1 MRRLVVLLIALVTL
15 LPPAAT
21 ARDAERAPQL
31 PDTPVARQLSWLL
44 AASHRLPLAESEMRA
59 HLSDPLLESLGPDG
73 LNDMLAEAGGTNG
86 LSLGSYR
93 AQREPRAG
101 SEAYALLTG
110 GTGTHHAVVVTDA
123 DGAIAS
129 LFLTPLP
136 HSWAELTRRAAA
148 VAPDVSFL
156 AAEIDEPDD
165 PGEPGE
171 CRPVHTLAPATPRPI
186 ASAFKLYVLGA
197 LAEAVHSGRAEW
209 DEPLAV
215 RDEWKAGGGG
225 PVAELPAGTRL
236 TLREYADHMIFYSDN
251 SATDHL
257 MHRLGRGAVEAQQ
270 ARFGMADPAANL
282 PFLLTREM
290 SQLKTAD
297 YPVHADAFAALDEDA
312 RRAYLDHVVAGLPV
326 PDTIWSE
333 PRSIATIEW
342 YASAADLC
350 RAFAGLHAQA
360 AQPGQEPVDTSLSLM
375 GTRILGLDTETWP
388 TGWFKGG
395 SEPGVVTRSFMAAS
409 ATGETYVVSVLAS
422 DPENNVSDAATVSEL
437 LALSAGAFHLMQ

>member
-1 MRRLVVLLIALVTL
+1 MRRLVVLFLALIML
-15 LPPAAT
+15 LPGAAT
-21 ARDAERAPQL
+21 AGDDARAARL

-73 LNDMLAEAGGTNG
+73 LNDLLAEAGGTNG
-86 LSLGSYR
+86 LRLDSYR
-93 AQREPRAG
+93 AQREPRAD

-110 GTGTHHAVVVTDA
+110 GAGTHHAVVVTDA

-129 LFLTPLP
+129 LRLTPLP
-136 HSWAELTRRAAA
+136 RSWTELTERARA
-148 VAPDVSFL
+148 VAPEVSFL
-156 AAEIDEPDD
+156 AAEIEEPDET
-165 PGEPGE
+165 GEPGK
-171 CRPVHTLAPATPRPI
+171 CRPVHAHAPATPRPI
-186 ASAFKLYVLGA
+186 ASVFKLYVLGA
-197 LAEAVHSGRAEW
+197 LAEAVRTGRAEW

-215 RDEWKAGGGG
+215 REEWKTPGG

-236 TLREYADHMIFYSDN
+236 TLREYAEHMIFYSDN

-257 MHRLGRGAVEAQQ
+257 MHRVGRGAVEDQQ

-290 SQLKTAD
+290 TQLKTAD
-297 YPVHADAFAALDEDA
+297 YPVHADAFAALDEEG
-312 RRAYLDHVVAGLPV
+312 RRAYLDRVVAGLPL
-326 PDTIWSE
+326 PDTLWGE
-333 PRSIATIEW
+333 PRSIDQVEW
-342 YASAADLC
+342 FASADDLC
-350 RAFAGLHAQA
+350 RAFAQLRAQA
-360 AQPGQEPVDTSLSLM
+360 AQPGQEPVNSSLSLM

-395 SEPGVVTRSFMAAS
+395 SEPGVVTRSFLAAS
-409 ATGETYVVSVLAS
+409 ATGETYVVSVLAG

-437 LALSAGAFHLMQ
+437 LALCAGAFRLMQ